1 MVAKKLVSIRLS
13 EEQIN
18 FVNGL
23 NGASFSMKLCRLID
37 DYNFEELDRQRK
49 QAENKIK
56 SLKKHYVE
64 MKEKLIKSTSKVEE
78 LIGVIKWE

>member
-1 MVAKKLVSIRLS
+1 
-13 EEQIN
+13 
-18 FVNGL
+18 
-23 NGASFSMKLCRLID
+23 MKLCRLID